1 MSVEENKTLIR
12 RYVEAWNRGDLQAL
26 SEFWSRELVHHTRSN
41 THGYEDTKR
50 IVAAFMSQFPDMR
63 FRLDDI
69 IAEEDKVVSRMT
81 WSATHKPDHPEGPTT
96 GVPIT
101 CTVIGIARL
110 AGGRIAEHWGV
121 TDELSMMAQMGLL
134 PEEFLTAMA

>member
-81 WSATHKPDHPEGPTT
+81 WSATHKPDHPEGPKT
-96 GVPIT
+96 GRPIT